1 MTINTVHTRYLFLC
15 TMAVVAISTLPV
27 ESVLAQAEDNLLQ
40 DSLDEY
46 ESQMMR
52 ITGEVRGLLIN
63 TFYYLALIELTWTM
77 IKTYLDNGGLQNF
90 VSALVE
96 RIMYIGFFTYLFRAG
111 TDIPLA
117 IVDSFRS
124 LGSRATGRPAEL
136 TPDNIL
142 DIGQNFMT
150 QSISVITGGSIIL
163 GIVLLVPS
171 VGVFIAMVI
180 LAAHLAV
187 AILEFYVV
195 GYGGFVLLA
204 FGASR
209 WTDGYA
215 KSYLKYAMSV
225 GMKLFVLY
233 IIVGVIEVEMAAY
246 LANVQ
251 EHSATNVWAVA
262 AFAIF
267 SVILAIIA
275 SQSVM
280 GMMSGVSVGSGG
292 AAVQAG
298 AALGGA
304 AIGVGKAAKQTG
316 SAALSGAAGAMGA
329 GSAASSAAKL
339 GSAAAGASG
348 KSGMSAA
355 ASGAGA
361 VGKELGGG
369 AVSAGKSALAKA
381 FPVEKSMGGKLAARM
396 NAARKKIE
404 DSK

>member
-1 MTINTVHTRYLFLC
+1 
-15 TMAVVAISTLPV
+15 
-27 ESVLAQAEDNLLQ
+27 
-40 DSLDEY
+40 
-46 ESQMMR
+46 
-52 ITGEVRGLLIN
+52 
-63 TFYYLALIELTWTM
+63 
-77 IKTYLDNGGLQNF
+77 
-90 VSALVE
+90 
-96 RIMYIGFFTYLFRAG
+96 MYIGFFTYLFRSG
-111 TDIPLA
+111 TDIPRA
-117 IVDSFRS
+117 IVESFQS
-124 LGSRATGRPAEL
+124 LSSTVTGRTAEL

-150 QSISVITGGSIIL
+150 QSIAVITEGSVIL
-163 GIVLLVPS
+163 GIVLLVAA

-187 AILEFYVV
+187 ALLEFFVV
-195 GYGGFVLLA
+195 GYGGIVLLA

-246 LANVQ
+246 LANVD
-251 EHSATNVWAVA
+251 EHSATNVWAVT

-267 SVILAIIA
+267 SVILAITA

-292 AAVQAG
+292 AVVQAG
-298 AALGGA
+298 AALGGTAIA
-304 AIGVGKAAKQTG
+304 AGQAGK
-316 SAALSGAAGAMGA
+316 SAASAGSSALTGAVGA
-329 GSAASSAAKL
+329 GSAVGSAARL

-348 KSGMSAA
+348 KTGISAA

-369 AVSAGKSALAKA
+369 ALSAGKSALSKA
-381 FPVEKSMGGKLAARM
+381 FPVEKSIGGRAAARM